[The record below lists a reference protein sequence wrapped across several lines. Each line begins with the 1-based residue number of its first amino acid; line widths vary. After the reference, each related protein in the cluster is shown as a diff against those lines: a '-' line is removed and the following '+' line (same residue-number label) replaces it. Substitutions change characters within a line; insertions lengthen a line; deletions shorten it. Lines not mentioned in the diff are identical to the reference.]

1 MSKGRKAIHPPAS
14 GSCVP
19 FEGLLKR
26 DLELAAAHF
35 AAACKRRQPC
45 EPASCSHAGRASEVW

>member
-26 DLELAAAHF
+26 DLELSGSSLR
-35 AAACKRRQPC
+35 C
-45 EPASCSHAGRASEVW
+45 GV